1 MIVKDVSCVHFVCLQ
16 HHCKSA
22 LLQRV
27 REIQSAYVKITL
39 AKRREGN
46 AITSIPNCDDKWSHS
61 GLMAVAEEVKR
72 HRQKLSCTQLESWS
86 SLHLAIFVCGNQ
98 KSLTSAQMSPFPSSS
113 TSEGISRLCGQRQ
126 QEKSRNKEKQQPC
139 SLPLQH
145 PRGWTQL
152 RWPARDSL
160 LQDRKANTVSRSEQ
174 KSDGIFTCSD
184 CIDQK
189 VSHRA
194 LRCALPAVQQGCAR
208 GCSPYP
214 PQPPSSCSL
223 LSFSQSLQ
231 WNLRGAAD
239 RATSSLKM
247 FFSYQTTAAA

>member
-1 MIVKDVSCVHFVCLQ
+1 MWQPEIPHF
-16 HHCKSA
+16 SA
-22 LLQRV
+22 NV
-27 REIQSAYVKITL
+27 
-39 AKRREGN
+39 
-46 AITSIPNCDDKWSHS
+46 P
-61 GLMAVAEEVKR
+61 
-72 HRQKLSCTQLESWS
+72 
-86 SLHLAIFVCGNQ
+86 LH
-98 KSLTSAQMSPFPSSS
+98 SSS

-126 QEKSRNKEKQQPC
+126 QETSRNKEKQQPC

>member
-98 KSLTSAQMSPFPSSS
+98 KSLTSAQMSPF
-113 TSEGISRLCGQRQ
+113 
-126 QEKSRNKEKQQPC
+126 
-139 SLPLQH
+139 
-145 PRGWTQL
+145 
-152 RWPARDSL
+152 
-160 LQDRKANTVSRSEQ
+160 
-174 KSDGIFTCSD
+174 
-184 CIDQK
+184 
-189 VSHRA
+189 
-194 LRCALPAVQQGCAR
+194 
-208 GCSPYP
+208 
-214 PQPPSSCSL
+214 
-223 LSFSQSLQ
+223 
-231 WNLRGAAD
+231 
-239 RATSSLKM
+239 
-247 FFSYQTTAAA
+247 TAAALQKESAGCVGRDNKKHHATKRSSSPVPFLCSIPGAGRSWGGLHVTACCRTEKPTQSAGANKKVMVFSHAVTALIKK